1 MIWLQILAAMTLIY
15 LLFGLGVAIIR
26 ITIHDMPWQL
36 FLLTILIWPSVCLDD
51 WR

>member
-1 MIWLQILAAMTLIY
+1 MIWLQILAAMT

-36 FLLTILIWPSVCLDD
+36 FLLTILIWPSVYLDD